1 MKSKGL
7 PIILILLGILAY
19 DGLFTVDETEQ
30 VVITQLGKP
39 IGKAITEPGL
49 YFKIPFV
56 QKANF
61 FPKNILSWDGDPGQI
76 PTLDKTYIWVDT
88 FARWQIKDPLR
99 FLQTVNNVTNALA
112 RLDDILDSAVRNLV
126 TSYPLIESV
135 RNSNR
140 PMEME
145 EGSKAEEEEVQR
157 EVQIGRNKM
166 TEMVY
171 QQAYPKL
178 EHYGIHLVDVK
189 FKRISYVEEVQKSVF
204 ARMIAE
210 RKQMAEKFRSEGI
223 GEANKIQGAKERDLK
238 EIMSDAYR
246 RAEEIKGKSDAEAAK
261 IYAEAYNQAP
271 EFYSFIK
278 GLEVMRNSVEKDTK
292 VVISTKSEIFKFFKS
307 QGIFSNKD

>member
-1 MKSKGL
+1 MKSRLLLVVLVALGL
-7 PIILILLGILAY
+7 LIY
-19 DGLFTVDETEQ
+19 DGVFVVDETEQ
-30 VVITQLGKP
+30 VVKTQFGRPVGTP
-39 IGKAITEPGL
+39 IVEPGL
-49 YFKIPFV
+49 YFKIPLV
-56 QKANF
+56 HKANY
-61 FPKNILSWDGDPGQI
+61 FPKNILAWDGDPGQI

-88 FARWQIKDPLR
+88 FARWQIKDPLK

-140 PMEME
+140 KMEME
-145 EGSKAEEEEVQR
+145 EEKTKAEMEEPNKEV
-157 EVQIGRNKM
+157 EIGRNKI

-178 EHYGIHLVDVK
+178 EQYGIHLVDVK
-189 FKRISYVEEVQKSVF
+189 FKRINYVEEVQKSVY

-238 EIMSDAYR
+238 EIMSEAYR
-246 RAEEIKGKSDAEAAK
+246 RAQEIKGKADAEAAR

-271 EFYSFIK
+271 EFYSFLK
-278 GLEVMRNSVEKDTK
+278 GLEVMKNATGKDTK
-292 VVISTKSEIFKFFKS
+292 LILSTRSEVFRFLRS
-307 QGIFSNKD
+307 QGTNNKE